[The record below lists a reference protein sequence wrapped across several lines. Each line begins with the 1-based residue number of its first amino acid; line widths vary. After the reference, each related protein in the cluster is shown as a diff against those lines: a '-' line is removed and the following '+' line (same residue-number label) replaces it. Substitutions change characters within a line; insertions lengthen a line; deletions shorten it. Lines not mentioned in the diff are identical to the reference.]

1 MTLSFIEGAA
11 SCMGGLMSEVVG
23 GSGLA
28 AGSVMLVW
36 EFLRSGG
43 FFMIFIGLCS
53 LVALAVA
60 VHRAI
65 CLRWKYVISPDL
77 EAELKQL
84 DRRVRDGDTDR
95 LVNLV
100 ADDDSTLGRIARTA
114 FAEGYEDRQEATTAV
129 EASAREEVVHL
140 QFGMAILEVV
150 ITIAPLL
157 GLLGTVSGLV
167 GVFGTLGDDAVDGT
181 DPKQVAR
188 GIAEALN
195 STIAGLAV
203 AIPAVVAH
211 SYFMK
216 KIERLSARLEV
227 IMSDVIGVLYRSPS
241 EEEMAKAISRP
252 GPGEVAMGAPAPKAR
267 DVSPKGGQAEATGT

>member
-1 MTLSFIEGAA
+1 MTLLFIDGLALYV
-11 SCMGGLMSEVVG
+11 GGVIKEVVM

-28 AGSVMLVW
+28 TGSVTMVW

-53 LVALAVA
+53 LVALAVV
-60 VHRAI
+60 VHRSI
-65 CLRWKYVISPDL
+65 CLRWKYVISSDL

-84 DRRVRDGDTDR
+84 DRRVREGDTDR

-150 ITIAPLL
+150 ITISPLL

-241 EEEMAKAISRP
+241 EEEMAKAIRRP
-252 GPGEVAMGAPAPKAR
+252 GPGEVPPPRAR
-267 DVSPKGGQAEATGT
+267 EVSPKVGQPEAR

>member
-1 MTLSFIEGAA
+1 MTLLFTEGM
-11 SCMGGLMSEVVG
+11 SPSLGGLFFEAVQ

-43 FFMIFIGLCS
+43 FFMIFIALCS
-53 LVALAVA
+53 LIAVTVAIN
-60 VHRAI
+60 RAI
-65 CLRWKYVISPDL
+65 ALRWKSVVSPTL
-77 EAELKQL
+77 EGELKHL
-84 DRRVRDGDTDR
+84 DRRVREGQTDR
-95 LVNLV
+95 LVNLL

-114 FAEGYEDRQEATTAV
+114 FADGYEDRQEATTAV

-140 QFGMAILEVV
+140 QYGMAVLEVV
-150 ITIAPLL
+150 ITISPLL

-167 GVFGTLGDDAVDGT
+167 GVFGTLGDDAADGT

-216 KIERLSARLEV
+216 KIERISARLEV
-227 IMSDVIGVLYRSPS
+227 IMSDVIGVLYRSPT
-241 EEEMAKAISRP
+241 EEEITKAIPRP
-252 GPGEVAMGAPAPKAR
+252 GPGPSEGGGPSPKAR
-267 DVSPKGGQAEATGT
+267 DITPRGGMAVPTE

>member
-1 MTLSFIEGAA
+1 MTLLYTEGLVPTLGSLVFEAA
-11 SCMGGLMSEVVG
+11 RA
-23 GSGLA
+23 SGLA
-28 AGSVMLVW
+28 AGSMMLVW

-53 LVALAVA
+53 MIAVS
-60 VHRAI
+60 VVIHRAI
-65 CLRWKYVISPDL
+65 SLRWNNVISPGL
-77 EAELKQL
+77 ETELKSL
-84 DRRVRDGDTDR
+84 DRRVREGDTDV
-95 LVNLV
+95 LVNLM
-100 ADDDSTLGRIARTA
+100 ADDESTLGRIARTA
-114 FAEGYEDRQEATTAV
+114 FADGYEDRHEATTAV

-140 QFGMAILEVV
+140 QFGMAVLEVV
-150 ITIAPLL
+150 ITISPLL

-181 DPKQVAR
+181 DPKEVAR

-203 AIPAVVAH
+203 AIPAVIAH

-216 KIERLSARLEV
+216 KIERISARLEV

-241 EEEMAKAISRP
+241 EEEVATAIPRP
-252 GPGEVAMGAPAPKAR
+252 GPGDSGGGGASPKAR
-267 DVSPKGGQAEATGT
+267 DIKPRRGADESKS